1 MYNEFGHNLK
11 LPKSDL
17 QNKLLCQETYES
29 YKKLF
34 SIGNNLMNHFQNHAQ
49 FLSARHYEYEVFV

>member
-17 QNKLLCQETYES
+17 QNKLYES